1 MKMQCTL
8 PEFEDCWLEISEKWT
23 RAERSQ
29 LTAANADQWIAL
41 FQAKVLACNLRTET
55 GECLNTPAAVTWD
68 TIDQMDMRLAGFV
81 GASLSTACSELMNLG
96 KVSRRVSFNGAAAAK
111 PA

>member
-1 MKMQCTL
+1 MQCTL

-29 LTAANADQWIAL
+29 LAAANADQWIAL
-41 FQAKVLACNLRTET
+41 FQAKTLACNLRTET
-55 GECLNTPAAVTWD
+55 GEYLNTPAAVTWD
-68 TIDQMDMRLAGFV
+68 SIDQMDMRLAGFV
-81 GASLSTACSELMNLG
+81 GASLTTACSELMNLG
-96 KVSRRVSFNGAAAAK
+96 KVSRRVSFNGQGTAK

>member
-1 MKMQCTL
+1 MQCTL

-23 RAERSQ
+23 RSERTQ
-29 LTAANADQWIAL
+29 LTLATADQWIAL
-41 FQAKVLACNLRTET
+41 FQAKTLACNLRTDDGT
-55 GECLNTPAAVTWD
+55 ALTQPGAVTWD
-68 TIDQMDMRLAGFV
+68 VIDQMDMRLAGFV

-96 KVSRRVSFNGAAAAK
+96 KVSRRVSFNGAGAAK